1 MENKYF
7 QDQIKFQNEK
17 FGRLTRNFTMED
29 WRECRNE
36 NYWQSD
42 KITNPLDKIKF
53 KNLCVEEYLETK
65 NLLEK

>member
-7 QDQIKFQNEK
+7 QDQMKFQNER
-17 FGRLTRNFTMED
+17 FGRLTKKFTLDD

-42 KITNPLDKIKF
+42 KIVNPLDRIKF
-53 KNLCVEEYLETK
+53 KNLCIEEYIEIQK
-65 NLLEK
+65 NW